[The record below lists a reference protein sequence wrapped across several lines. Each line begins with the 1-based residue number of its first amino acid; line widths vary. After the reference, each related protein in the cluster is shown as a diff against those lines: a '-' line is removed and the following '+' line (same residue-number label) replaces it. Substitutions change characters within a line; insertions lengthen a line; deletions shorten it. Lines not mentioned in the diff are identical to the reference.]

1 MGLQRGQT
9 LLRPRTVGN
18 RPLQV
23 TPGTVW
29 IPKRL
34 AQGLHVEVGDAV
46 RLEWVKS
53 GRRRRVETTMRVA
66 GLLDVAM
73 GNSGYAEYRDVRR
86 ALADRVWPESGYGA
100 NVDCHPTRVEAFRH
114 LLERSDEV
122 ALASTT
128 QDAQREISQQMALMY
143 IFLGVLLSFGTLL
156 AGAAIHSVASVSL
169 LERMRELASLRSLG
183 FSART
188 TGSLAGLELLG
199 LAVLGLAVGLPLGSK
214 LNELFAA
221 SYNTENMQMRAYLP
235 LWTHITSVVIVF
247 GLVAVSTWL
256 GTRRLRS
263 MDLAQATKSAE

>member
-1 MGLQRGQT
+1 
-9 LLRPRTVGN
+9 
-18 RPLQV
+18 
-23 TPGTVW
+23 
-29 IPKRL
+29 
-34 AQGLHVEVGDAV
+34 
-46 RLEWVKS
+46 
-53 GRRRRVETTMRVA
+53 MRVA

-199 LAVLGLAVGLPLGSK
+199 LAVLGLAVGLPLGTK